1 MDGWM
6 LADVGLAAELE
17 DLQEISEDGSKD
29 PVASSTATA
38 LAAIFIDPIP
48 VASSA
53 TLPATHPP
61 PPRHSS
67 ESQTWI
73 LCCRKSQNEITIKEK
88 MFETDARKMQKD
100 LISNNIESN
109 LFSTELKY
117 VFFKHGLYWKCK
129 KILKNKNC
137 VTLERSL
144 I

>member
-53 TLPATHPP
+53 TLPATLLPLVTRQNLKLGSFVAGNHKTKLP
-61 PPRHSS
+61 SK
-67 ESQTWI
+67 
-73 LCCRKSQNEITIKEK
+73 RKCLK
-88 MFETDARKMQKD
+88 RMQ
-100 LISNNIESN
+100 
-109 LFSTELKY
+109 
-117 VFFKHGLYWKCK
+117 GKCK
-129 KILKNKNC
+129 KILFP
-137 VTLERSL
+137 TT
-144 I
+144 